1 MTFELLDLSNIR
13 SVSDVPLER
22 LKSLRDAIG
31 ERLRESDDFVTPEVE
46 DAIIAYDDCIIRSV
60 LGATCHCAVYYHGHL
75 CPCTYRRMMYDH
87 YVSVKMPD
95 GMVVHV
101 PLRDLRTKDGKPFLL
116 CVQEWSAE

>member
-1 MTFELLDLSNIR
+1 M
-13 SVSDVPLER
+13 
-22 LKSLRDAIG
+22 
-31 ERLRESDDFVTPEVE
+31 
-46 DAIIAYDDCIIRSV
+46 AYDDCIVRSV

-101 PLRDLRTKDGKPFLL
+101 PLRDLRTKDGRSFLL
-116 CVQEWSAE
+116 CEQEWSAV